1 MEADVHSNLTGIAVV
16 ALAALV
22 CGIAMERLRQ
32 PALVGYILA
41 GVLLGPSGLALVENR
56 EQIDV
61 LAELGVLMLLFI
73 VGMELSLRSFRR
85 LWRLALFMT
94 LFQIAASVGVM
105 LVLSVVFGWEEKLA
119 VLLGFVMALSSTAVA
134 IKILEDVGELRT
146 RAGKIAV
153 GVLIAQDLAVVPMML
168 GIAAM
173 GGDSFDWYA
182 VPKILFSIVFL
193 VGLILFLSSG
203 RKLRLP
209 LMTMAAGNTDLKP
222 LAALA
227 FCFCWAA
234 LSGLLGLS
242 AAYGAFIA
250 GLIIGNSTERRA
262 LLETTQPIQSI
273 LMMVFF
279 LSIGLL
285 IDFDYM
291 WRNFAMVMTF
301 FFLAAIFKTVLNVTL
316 LGLMGQPWQHAFV
329 AGILISQI
337 GEFSFL
343 LSVVGVQAGVISS
356 EESRLVVAVT
366 VMSLALSPLW
376 VFTARR
382 LRLLAQYGVTE
393 AGEMLRLVYGP
404 EAELVAGTLDGAMT
418 ETQRTVRR
426 FALWLRRHRLRRKR
440 LRDARQQ
447 TTPAAVSE
455 ETKPSPGDGG
465 DGGGDGG
472 DGGGEAATGPTP
484 SERQPTRP
492 VDGDDTETA
501 ETDPQTNGE
510 PEAQEA
516 APRRQPNRRRRPT
529 AKPKPKP
536 PAKGAAAKKAATR
549 KAPARKPPGRRR
561 RTIATKPPPKTPGD
575 A

>member
-1 MEADVHSNLTGIAVV
+1 MEADVHSNLTGIAAV

-105 LVLSVVFGWEEKLA
+105 LVLSVVFGWAEKLA

-173 GGDSFDWYA
+173 GGDTFDWYA
-182 VPKILFSIVFL
+182 VPKILFSVVFL

-209 LMTMAAGNTDLKP
+209 MMTMAAGNTDLKP

-343 LSVVGVQAGVISS
+343 LSVVGVEAGVISS

-447 TTPAAVSE
+447 AKPAAVADE
-455 ETKPSPGDGG
+455 PVPSTGVDGDA
-465 DGGGDGG
+465 
-472 DGGGEAATGPTP
+472 EVTP
-484 SERQPTRP
+484 DPAPSDMQPAQP
-492 VDGDDTETA
+492 ADGDDTKTA
-501 ETDPQTNGE
+501 ESE
-510 PEAQEA
+510 PRTKSEPAARKA
-516 APRRQPNRRRRPT
+516 APRRQTKPRRRQ
-529 AKPKPKP
+529 AVKPKSKP
-536 PAKGAAAKKAATR
+536 PAKGAAKKAPTR
-549 KAPARKPPGRRR
+549 KAPARKAPGRRR
-561 RTIATKPPPKTPGD
+561 RTIATKRPPKTPGD

>member
-1 MEADVHSNLTGIAVV
+1 MEADVHSNLTGIAAV

-105 LVLSVVFGWEEKLA
+105 LVLSVVFGWAEKLA

-173 GGDSFDWYA
+173 GGDTFDWYA
-182 VPKILFSIVFL
+182 VPKILFSVVFL

-209 LMTMAAGNTDLKP
+209 MMTMAAGNTDLKP

-234 LSGLLGLS
+234 LSGLLELS

-343 LSVVGVQAGVISS
+343 LSVVGVEAGVISS

-447 TTPAAVSE
+447 AKPAAVADE
-455 ETKPSPGDGG
+455 PVPSTGVDGDA
-465 DGGGDGG
+465 
-472 DGGGEAATGPTP
+472 EVTP
-484 SERQPTRP
+484 DPAPSDMQPAQP
-492 VDGDDTETA
+492 ADGDDTKTA
-501 ETDPQTNGE
+501 ESE
-510 PEAQEA
+510 PRTKSEPAARKA
-516 APRRQPNRRRRPT
+516 APRRQTKPRRRQ
-529 AKPKPKP
+529 AVKPKSKP
-536 PAKGAAAKKAATR
+536 PAKGAAKKAPTR
-549 KAPARKPPGRRR
+549 KAPARKAPGRRR
-561 RTIATKPPPKTPGD
+561 RTIATKRPPKTPGD

>member
-1 MEADVHSNLTGIAVV
+1 MEADVHSNLTGIAAV

-105 LVLSVVFGWEEKLA
+105 LVLSVVFGWAEKLA

-153 GVLIAQDLAVVPMML
+153 GVLITQDLAVVPMML

-173 GGDSFDWYA
+173 GGDTFDWYA
-182 VPKILFSIVFL
+182 VPKILFSVVFL

-209 LMTMAAGNTDLKP
+209 MMTMAAGNTDLKP

-250 GLIIGNSTERRA
+250 
-262 LLETTQPIQSI
+262 
-273 LMMVFF
+273 
-279 LSIGLL
+279 GLL

-343 LSVVGVQAGVISS
+343 LSVVGVEAGVISS

-393 AGEMLRLVYGP
+393 AGEMLHLVYGP

-447 TTPAAVSE
+447 AKPAAVADE
-455 ETKPSPGDGG
+455 PVPSTGVDGDA
-465 DGGGDGG
+465 
-472 DGGGEAATGPTP
+472 EVTP
-484 SERQPTRP
+484 DPAPSDMQPAQP
-492 VDGDDTETA
+492 ADGDDTKTA
-501 ETDPQTNGE
+501 ESE
-510 PEAQEA
+510 PRTKSEPAARKA
-516 APRRQPNRRRRPT
+516 APRRQTKPRRRQ
-529 AKPKPKP
+529 AVKPKSKP
-536 PAKGAAAKKAATR
+536 PAKGAAKKAPTL
-549 KAPARKPPGRRR
+549 KAPARKAPGRRR
-561 RTIATKPPPKTPGD
+561 RTIATKRPPKTPGD

>member
-1 MEADVHSNLTGIAVV
+1 MEADVHSNLTGIAAV

-105 LVLSVVFGWEEKLA
+105 LVLSVVFGWAEKLA

-134 IKILEDVGELRT
+134 IKTLEDVGELRT

-173 GGDSFDWYA
+173 GGDTFDWYA
-182 VPKILFSIVFL
+182 VPKILFSVVFL

-209 LMTMAAGNTDLKP
+209 MMTMAAGNTDLKP

-242 AAYGAFIA
+242 VAYGAFIA

-343 LSVVGVQAGVISS
+343 LSVVGVEAGVISS

-447 TTPAAVSE
+447 AKPAAVADE
-455 ETKPSPGDGG
+455 PVPSTGVDGDA
-465 DGGGDGG
+465 
-472 DGGGEAATGPTP
+472 EVTP
-484 SERQPTRP
+484 DPAPSDMQPAQP
-492 VDGDDTETA
+492 ADGDDTKTA
-501 ETDPQTNGE
+501 ESE
-510 PEAQEA
+510 PRTKSEPAARKA
-516 APRRQPNRRRRPT
+516 APRRQTKPRRRQ
-529 AKPKPKP
+529 AVKPKSKP
-536 PAKGAAAKKAATR
+536 PAKGAAKKAPTR
-549 KAPARKPPGRRR
+549 KAPARKAPGRRR
-561 RTIATKPPPKTPGD
+561 RTIATKRPPKTPGD

>member
-1 MEADVHSNLTGIAVV
+1 MEADVHSNLTGIAAV

-105 LVLSVVFGWEEKLA
+105 LVLSVVFGWAEKLA

-173 GGDSFDWYA
+173 GGDTFDWYA
-182 VPKILFSIVFL
+182 VPKILFSVVFL

-343 LSVVGVQAGVISS
+343 LSVVGVEAGVISS

-447 TTPAAVSE
+447 AKPAPVAEEPAPSTGVDGDAEVTPDPA
-455 ETKPSPGDGG
+455 PSDMQP
-465 DGGGDGG
+465 
-472 DGGGEAATGPTP
+472 A
-484 SERQPTRP
+484 QPT
-492 VDGDDTETA
+492 DGDDTKTA
-501 ETDPQTNGE
+501 ESE
-510 PEAQEA
+510 PRTKSEPAARKA
-516 APRRQPNRRRRPT
+516 APRRQTKPRRRQ
-529 AKPKPKP
+529 AVKPKSKP
-536 PAKGAAAKKAATR
+536 PAKGAAKKTPTR
-549 KAPARKPPGRRR
+549 KAPARKAPGRRR
-561 RTIATKPPPKTPGD
+561 RTIATKRPPKTPGD